1 MGDVLIKAR
10 TRNSGKVVYE
20 YRFEV
25 ASIDGKRQWKSKSGF
40 ATKRRRSG
48 GVDMGLMKPRV
59 SSYVDRGN
67 ELIAKGKTKQAMN
80 LVSHGLQ
87 YYSER
92 VIDSISPYAKNDA
105 GLIVLVLRHLADE
118 VEKNNPGAKELAAGM
133 EKCVGKPSLQEIE
146 RIKKPNRK

>member
-1 MGDVLIKAR
+1 
-10 TRNSGKVVYE
+10 
-20 YRFEV
+20 
-25 ASIDGKRQWKSKSGF
+25 
-40 ATKRRRSG
+40 
-48 GVDMGLMKPRV
+48 MGLMKPRV

-92 VIDSISPYAKNDA
+92 VIDSISHTPRRRGTDS
-105 GLIVLVLRHLADE
+105 LVLRHLADE

>member
-1 MGDVLIKAR
+1 
-10 TRNSGKVVYE
+10 
-20 YRFEV
+20 
-25 ASIDGKRQWKSKSGF
+25 
-40 ATKRRRSG
+40 
-48 GVDMGLMKPRV
+48 MGLMKPRV

-105 GLIVLVLRHLADE
+105 GLIVLVLRHLA
-118 VEKNNPGAKELAAGM
+118 NACSWCRGSARR
-133 EKCVGKPSLQEIE
+133 KCVGKPSLQEIE
-146 RIKKPNRK
+146 KTKKPNRR

>member
-1 MGDVLIKAR
+1 
-10 TRNSGKVVYE
+10 
-20 YRFEV
+20 
-25 ASIDGKRQWKSKSGF
+25 
-40 ATKRRRSG
+40 
-48 GVDMGLMKPRV
+48 MGLMKPRM

-92 VIDSISPYAKNDA
+92 VIGSISPYVKNDA

-118 VEKNNPGAKELAAGM
+118 VEKNNPGAKELAAGL